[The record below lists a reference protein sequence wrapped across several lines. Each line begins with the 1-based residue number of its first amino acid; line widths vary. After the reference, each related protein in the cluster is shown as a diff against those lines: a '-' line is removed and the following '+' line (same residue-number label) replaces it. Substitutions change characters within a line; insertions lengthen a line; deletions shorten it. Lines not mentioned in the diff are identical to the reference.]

1 LSDDLPNGL
10 DFWHSTPALH
20 FELERLKDRFGEAAL
35 AAALERFK
43 RSRGHPP
50 QDDEAAL
57 LAMRIIIAD
66 NPDILPWQ
74 AACSV
79 ATGANGT
86 GTLENTK
93 KRLVGKFKENADTAW
108 NIKEIIGQYL
118 WPTSL
123 FQNLHNIGKMIEDK
137 DKNISLSDLFNEVVS
152 FQNNLF
158 AWSYSYRVLDKAFSL
173 SEMKPPTLAD
183 LQSMLASNDSHS
195 GKCPI

>member
-1 LSDDLPNGL
+1 MSDDLPNGR
-10 DFWHSTPALH
+10 DWHSTAALN
-20 FELERLKDRFGEAAL
+20 FELDRLKDRFGEAAL
-35 AAALERFK
+35 TAAVDERFK

-66 NPDILPWQ
+66 NPDILPWR
-74 AACSV
+74 AACTV

-93 KRLVGKFKENADTAW
+93 KRLVAKLKENSDTAP
-108 NIKEIIGQYL
+108 NITEIIVQYL
-118 WPTSL
+118 LPASL
-123 FQNLHNIGKMIEDK
+123 FCNNVYNIGKMVEDK
-137 DKNISLSDLFNEVVS
+137 NTSLPDLFNEVIS

-158 AWSYSYRVLDKAFSL
+158 AWSYSYRVLEKAFSL
-173 SEMKPPTLAD
+173 SGMKPPTLAD

>member
-1 LSDDLPNGL
+1 MSDDLPNGR
-10 DFWHSTPALH
+10 DWHSTAALN
-20 FELERLKDRFGEAAL
+20 FELDRLKDRFGEAAL
-35 AAALERFK
+35 TAAVDERFK

-66 NPDILPWQ
+66 NPDILPWR
-74 AACSV
+74 AACTV

-93 KRLVGKFKENADTAW
+93 KRLVAKLKENADTAP
-108 NIKEIIGQYL
+108 NITEIIVQYL
-118 WPTSL
+118 LTAS
-123 FQNLHNIGKMIEDK
+123 FFCKNLYNIGKMVEDK
-137 DKNISLSDLFNEVVS
+137 NTSLPDLFNEVIS

-158 AWSYSYRVLDKAFSL
+158 AWSYSYRVLEKAFSL
-173 SEMKPPTLAD
+173 SGMKPPTLAD

>member
-1 LSDDLPNGL
+1 LSDDLPNGR
-10 DFWHSTPALH
+10 DWHSTAALN

-35 AAALERFK
+35 TAAVDERFK

-66 NPDILPWQ
+66 NPDISPWR
-74 AACSV
+74 AACTV
-79 ATGANGT
+79 ATGANGM

-93 KRLVGKFKENADTAW
+93 KRLVAKFKENADTAP
-108 NIKEIIGQYL
+108 NISEIIGQYFL
-118 WPTSL
+118 PASL
-123 FQNLHNIGKMIEDK
+123 LFKNFYNIGKIVK
-137 DKNISLSDLFNEVVS
+137 DENTSPSDLVNEVIS

-158 AWSYSYRVLDKAFSL
+158 AWSYSYRTLEKAFSL
-173 SEMKPPTLAD
+173 SGIKPPTFAALR
-183 LQSMLASNDSHS
+183 SMFASNDSHS

>member
-1 LSDDLPNGL
+1 LSDDLPNGR
-10 DFWHSTPALH
+10 DWHSTAALN

-35 AAALERFK
+35 TAAVDERFK

-66 NPDILPWQ
+66 NPDILPWR
-74 AACSV
+74 AACTV

-93 KRLVGKFKENADTAW
+93 KRLVAKLKENANTAP
-108 NIKEIIGQYL
+108 NIAEIIGQYL
-118 WPTSL
+118 LPASL
-123 FQNLHNIGKMIEDK
+123 YCKNLYNICKMIEDK
-137 DKNISLSDLFNEVVS
+137 NTSLSDLFNEVIS

-158 AWSYSYRVLDKAFSL
+158 AWSYSYRTLEKAFSL
-173 SEMKPPTLAD
+173 SGIKPPTLAA
-183 LQSMLASNDSHS
+183 LKSMLASNDSHS